1 MLYQSKMLD
10 GVSVGFPP
18 LISKFTLSKCT
29 LKSRTCN
36 GTLLDFFLFFFVV
49 CFWVFFFEASFL
61 FPFYTSLKRS
71 LEKSFFTLLLAILH
85 KPRFSSSYWQLYL
98 SKCTLKWRKYIE
110 TVLNLSINKSNNTGF
125 LLSPVPGDLLFFF
138 FSFVDFFFEALL
150 LFSHYARL
158 KSSV

>member
-18 LISKFTLSKCT
+18 LISKFTLSKYT

-36 GTLLDFFLFFFVV
+36 GTLLDFFLFFF
-49 CFWVFFFEASFL
+49 CSLFLSIFFEASFL

-85 KPRFSSSYWQLYL
+85 KPRFFSSYWQLYL

-138 FSFVDFFFEALL
+138 FFPLLIFFSKLCCY
-150 LFSHYARL
+150 SHIMPD
-158 KSSV
+158 

>member
-18 LISKFTLSKCT
+18 LISKLTLSKCT

-71 LEKSFFTLLLAILH
+71 LEKSFFTLLLAILY

-110 TVLNLSINKSNNTGF
+110 IVLNLSINKSNNTGF
-125 LLSPVPGDLLFFF
+125 LLRPVPGDLLFFF
-138 FSFVDFFFEALL
+138 FFLCWFFFRSFAAILTL
-150 LFSHYARL
+150 CQT
-158 KSSV
+158 KK